1 MAPSAKPPTS
11 LKLGI
16 QILGNA
22 EQRLDLFA
30 KLEELGFIERSQD
43 IVLNVGYYFEEDGRV
58 ARDKAEALLR
68 DHPAVMKTKSFTD
81 LGTKRKVSDTFEAEP
96 EAEDGEDD
104 ETPLERYARE
114 QGEADGDVIGEFA
127 QHHGVEKVTISA
139 LGKTVELTPA
149 TRERAAELRRSVVGE

>member
-16 QILGNA
+16 QISGNA
-22 EQRLDLFA
+22 EERLDLFA
-30 KLEELGFIERSQD
+30 QLEALGFIERSQD
-43 IVLNVGYYFEEDGRV
+43 IVLNVGYYFEEDGRA

-96 EAEDGEDD
+96 EASDDEDD
-104 ETPLERYARE
+104 ETPLERALRE
-114 QGEADGDVIGEFA
+114 ATDGAESVTLTHIGPGG
-127 QHHGVEKVTISA
+127 QRGRSVT
-139 LGKTVELTPA
+139 LTA
-149 TRERAAELRRSVVGE
+149 ETRERAAEVLRQMHGE

>member
-11 LKLGI
+11 LKLSI
-16 QILGNA
+16 QIFGNT

-30 KLEELGFIERSQD
+30 QLEELGFIERSQD
-43 IVLNVGYYFEEDGRV
+43 IVLNVGYFFEEEGRA

-96 EAEDGEDD
+96 EDGEDD

-114 QGEADGDVIGEFA
+114 QDEAGSSI
-127 QHHGVEKVTISA
+127 KSVT
-139 LGKTVELTPA
+139 LGA
-149 TRERAAELRRSVVGE
+149 GGRSVTLSPEQFYQVASK